1 MMRGFHTGEDNLSN
15 RAATSG
21 GKPSQPGPLLG
32 DAIHA
37 PNSNIIQFPV
47 KVVSSLPDNCG
58 SSSDGSPFL
67 LTFDVREI
75 GALCLVVAVALIPWA
90 VVAGVVFLYLT
101 LVD

>member
-1 MMRGFHTGEDNLSN
+1 MRNSWLSELSN
-15 RAATSG
+15 RAADG
-21 GKPSQPGPLLG
+21 GIQQPGPLLG

-58 SSSDGSPFL
+58 SSSDGPPFL
-67 LTFDVREI
+67 LTLDVREL

-90 VVAGVVFLYLT
+90 FVAGVAFLYLT